1 MLPMPTHPDMSHTDQ
16 PSDGDREIPQ
26 HRARARGA
34 VIEAEVERWLAA
46 QGMIPVTRNQ
56 HAKGGEI
63 DLIMRDGDIL
73 VFVEVRYRASNRF
86 GSALESVTS
95 TKQRRLIKAARFY
108 LAQHGLSCSCR
119 FDVVGVEGSSPRSI
133 HWIRHAFEAF

>member
-1 MLPMPTHPDMSHTDQ
+1 MSRIGQ
-16 PSDGDREIPQ
+16 PPNNDGLEPPQ

-34 VIEAEVERWLAA
+34 VIEAEVEQWLTT
-46 QGMIPVTRNQ
+46 QGMTPVTRNQ
-56 HAKGGEI
+56 HAKGGEV
-63 DLIMRDGDIL
+63 DLIMRDGDTL
-73 VFVEVRYRASNRF
+73 VFVEVRYRANNRF

-95 TKQRRLIKAARFY
+95 SKQRRLIKAARFY

-119 FDVVGVEGSSPRSI
+119 FDVVGVEGTSPRSI

>member
-1 MLPMPTHPDMSHTDQ
+1 MSHTDQ